1 MRYSEL
7 KTALHGDVP
16 EDFDPRVGLKTSAE
30 DTMMDALLDAL
41 RDLQYT
47 EQENERGTGENE
59 GNAATD
65 AQNGPVTAL
74 PMFLLRD
81 FDTLSDQ
88 DAERW
93 LRWTH
98 QVSSEGL
105 AHVVLLTTS
114 SVTPSKVEWIKER
127 HQSGHNAD
135 SDAIQDFVAILL
147 RPANGLVD
155 NTSAEEKLREISVS
169 LSFAYFLYCGSE

>member
-65 AQNGPVTAL
+65 AQTAQL
-74 PMFLLRD
+74 LLSRCSCLGISTHSATRMLRD
-81 FDTLSDQ
+81 
-88 DAERW
+88 
-93 LRWTH
+93 
-98 QVSSEGL
+98 G
-105 AHVVLLTTS
+105 
-114 SVTPSKVEWIKER
+114 
-127 HQSGHNAD
+127 
-135 SDAIQDFVAILL
+135 
-147 RPANGLVD
+147 
-155 NTSAEEKLREISVS
+155 SAGRTKSQ
-169 LSFAYFLYCGSE
+169 AKD